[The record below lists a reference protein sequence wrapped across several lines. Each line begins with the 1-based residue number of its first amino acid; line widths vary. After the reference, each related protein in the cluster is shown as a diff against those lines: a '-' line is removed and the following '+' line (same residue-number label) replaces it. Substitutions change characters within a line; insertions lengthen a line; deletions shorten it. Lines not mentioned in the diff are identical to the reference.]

1 MNVRLLSELDADVT
15 EAVDW
20 YNERRD
26 RLGDEFEAMVYE
38 TIQSLPMRMTHPAR
52 DRTGY
57 HPLRLSRFTAVLYYD
72 THPDEIVVAGLLV
85 GGRSTSNLIGRG

>member
-1 MNVRLLSELDADVT
+1 MNVRLLSELYDDVT

-20 YNERRD
+20 YSERRD
-26 RLGDEFEAMVYE
+26 GLGDEFEALVYE
-38 TIQSLPMRMTHPAR
+38 TIQSLPTRMTHPAR

-57 HPLRLSRFTAVLYYD
+57 HPIRLSRFTHVLYYD
-72 THPDEIVVAGLLV
+72 AHPEEFAVAGILV

>member
-1 MNVRLLSELDADVT
+1 MNVRLLAELDEDLT

-26 RLGDEFEAMVYE
+26 GLGDEFEVLVYQ
-38 TIQSLPMRMTHPAR
+38 TIESLPTRITHPAR
-52 DRTGY
+52 DQTGY

-72 THPDEIVVAGLLV
+72 TRPEVIVVIGLLV
-85 GGRSTSNLIGRG
+85 GGRSTSNLIGRR

>member
-1 MNVRLLSELDADVT
+1 LNVRLLSELEADVT

-20 YNERRD
+20 YKGRRD
-26 RLGDEFEAMVYE
+26 GLGDEFETLLYE
-38 TIQSLPMRMTHPAR
+38 TIQSLPTRMTHPAR

-57 HPLRLSRFTAVLYYD
+57 HPLRLSRFTTVLYYD
-72 THPDEIVVAGLLV
+72 TNQEEIVVAGLLV

>member
-1 MNVRLLSELDADVT
+1 MNVRLLSELDVDVI

-26 RLGDEFEAMVYE
+26 GLGDEFETLLYE
-38 TIQSLPMRMTHPAR
+38 TIQSRPTRMTHPTR

-57 HPLRLSRFTAVLYYD
+57 HPLRLSRFTAVLDYD
-72 THPDEIVVAGLLV
+72 TSHEKIVVAGLLV
-85 GGRSTSNLIGRG
+85 GGRSTSNLTGRG

>member
-1 MNVRLLSELDADVT
+1 LNVRLLSELDADVT

-26 RLGDEFEAMVYE
+26 GLGDEFEAMVYE

-52 DRTGY
+52 DRTG
-57 HPLRLSRFTAVLYYD
+57 
-72 THPDEIVVAGLLV
+72 
-85 GGRSTSNLIGRG
+85 